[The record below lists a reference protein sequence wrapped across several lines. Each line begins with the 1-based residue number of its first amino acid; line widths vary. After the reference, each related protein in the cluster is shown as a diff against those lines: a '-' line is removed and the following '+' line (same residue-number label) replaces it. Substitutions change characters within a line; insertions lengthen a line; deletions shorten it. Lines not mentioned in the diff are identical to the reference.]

1 MKLINVNFE
10 MMGDFKYKK
19 MLLMLLFPFF
29 CFIGIV
35 LVFVV
40 HDVYIYASFVAE
52 SAKPDR
58 MAIFEYENRRAK
70 SETKFGWLFDV
81 CRVEL
86 QKGVKEYYISKYKPI
101 LVMGSDDYTMSIA
114 AASKELEYAKR
125 IYPKEEC
132 DQVAMKL
139 YEALVEE
146 LNDYYR
152 L

>member
-58 MAIFEYENRRAK
+58 MAIFEYENRRANRK
-70 SETKFGWLFDV
+70 LNSDGYLMF
-81 CRVEL
+81 VE
-86 QKGVKEYYISKYKPI
+86 
-101 LVMGSDDYTMSIA
+101 
-114 AASKELEYAKR
+114 
-125 IYPKEEC
+125 
-132 DQVAMKL
+132 
-139 YEALVEE
+139 
-146 LNDYYR
+146 
-152 L
+152 

>member
-1 MKLINVNFE
+1 
-10 MMGDFKYKK
+10 
-19 MLLMLLFPFF
+19 
-29 CFIGIV
+29 
-35 LVFVV
+35 
-40 HDVYIYASFVAE
+40 
-52 SAKPDR
+52 
-58 MAIFEYENRRAK
+58 MAIFEYENRRVK

-101 LVMGSDDYTMSIA
+101 LVMGADDYTMSIA

-132 DQVAMKL
+132 DHVARKL